1 MHTPSFITTY
11 KQLSAEQK
19 EKLDELIAQQDEK
32 EEQLAELADK
42 LRTMSFS
49 ERDAL
54 EQEQDEFLERMCEE
68 EREVDTAVY
77 TTDDP
82 EEAFTLREM
91 DYATL
96 QEERYE
102 VLTTSFPMGLD
113 ILENEIEQIESEMCK
128 VLPKPPV
135 GVKVTR
141 FCKV

>member
-32 EEQLAELADK
+32 EEQLAELAAK
-42 LRTMSFS
+42 LRTMPFS

-77 TTDDP
+77 ATDDP

-113 ILENEIEQIESEMCK
+113 ILENEIEQIESEMRK
-128 VLPKPPV
+128 VLPKPP
-135 GVKVTR
+135 GR
-141 FCKV
+141 R